1 MAALASLN
9 AAICFMPLLKT
20 IFANR
25 IGLTMDQETDRIAAG
40 TRFKMSKL
48 GAVRCPNLAGKT
60 GTVVELSRYN
70 TGITVLF
77 DGGSRPTCLHRDYIK
92 PLHNTET
99 RHLSR

>member
-1 MAALASLN
+1 MGALASLN

-25 IGLTMDQETDRIAAG
+25 MGLTMDQETDRIAAG

-60 GTVVELSRYN
+60 GTVVGVE
-70 TGITVLF
+70 
-77 DGGSRPTCLHRDYIK
+77 
-92 PLHNTET
+92 PLQHGHHGAV
-99 RHLSR
+99 RWWQ